1 MQTITERDALV
12 QEVRA
17 GLARRSLTQDD
28 LALRLGLTR
37 QAVGRRLTG
46 KVPFTHPEVRD
57 TADLLGVTIA
67 SLYGEKS
74 AA

>member
-1 MQTITERDALV
+1 MTSTTERDALV

-28 LALRLGLTR
+28 LAQRLGLTR

-46 KVPFTHPEVRD
+46 KVPFTHPEIRE
-57 TADLLGVTIA
+57 TATLLGVSIA
-67 SLYGEKS
+67 SLYGEV